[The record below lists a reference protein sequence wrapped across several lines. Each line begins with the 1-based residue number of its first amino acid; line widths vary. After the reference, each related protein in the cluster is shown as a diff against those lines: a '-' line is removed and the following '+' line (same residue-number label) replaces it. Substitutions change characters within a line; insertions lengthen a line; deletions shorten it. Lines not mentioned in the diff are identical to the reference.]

1 MMTDN
6 KSERDF
12 GDRNRVSS
20 NERNEVEHFAQ
31 QNGITP
37 EQVMELI
44 KAAGN
49 DRASL
54 TAAAKE
60 LKSVSRGGPLTA

>member
-6 KSERDF
+6 KTERDF
-12 GDRNRVSS
+12 RDRNRVSS
-20 NERNEVEHFAQ
+20 NERNELFHFAQ

-44 KAAGN
+44 KAARN

-54 TAAAKE
+54 R
-60 LKSVSRGGPLTA
+60 LRRN

>member
-1 MMTDN
+1 MTDN
-6 KSERDF
+6 KTERDF
-12 GDRNRVSS
+12 RDRNRVSS
-20 NERNEVEHFAQ
+20 NERNELFHFAQ

-44 KAAGN
+44 KAVGN

-54 TAAAKE
+54 R
-60 LKSVSRGGPLTA
+60 LRRN

>member
-6 KSERDF
+6 KTERDF
-12 GDRNRVSS
+12 RHRNRVSS

-60 LKSVSRGGPLTA
+60 LKSVSRGGSLTA

>member
-1 MMTDN
+1 MTDN

-60 LKSVSRGGPLTA
+60 LKSVSRGGSLTA